1 MTDFEK
7 SKLKNKNTIYMFPS
21 VVYKI
26 INKIGMYNIMTRNV
40 LFISGNLY

>member
-1 MTDFEK
+1 MTEFEK
-7 SKLKNKNTIYMFPS
+7 SKLKNKNMIYMFPS

-26 INKIGMYNIMTRNV
+26 INKIGMYVIMTCNA